1 MKKHFAILFLCASA
15 LFAYNLIQS
24 PSNTRETE
32 REQVSGAFEAL
43 NFMGDRQTYPNV
55 TLPSN
60 SYFAAWQK
68 WNSNKVTSRD
78 NVTPPWE
85 TIGPHNRGG
94 RTLAIVLNPQNTN
107 TMYAGSASGGL
118 WKSTTGGAGVEAW
131 ERLELGYPVL
141 GVSTIAIHPT
151 DSMVMYIGTG
161 EVYNVEAA
169 GTGAAYRNTR
179 GSYGMGIL
187 KTTDGGQTW
196 TKSLDW
202 SYDQQHGIWMIKIDP
217 TNPNT
222 VFAATT
228 QGIYKST
235 DAGASWIPVLD
246 VVMGTDL
253 LIHPENPNIVV
264 AACGNF
270 GSEGFGIYK
279 SIDAGESWQQITS
292 NLPEFF
298 LGKIQL
304 GMAPSNPDI
313 IYASVG
319 NGFSF
324 SDGASWLCRSNDF
337 GSNWTIQSTEDY
349 SRWQGWFSH
358 DVAVSPTNPNRLIA
372 IGINVW
378 GSANGG
384 NSLNILTEGGVGF
397 ANPPIEG
404 PDGNPLY
411 VHSDAHDVIYHPS
424 DPNKVYV
431 ASDGGIHRSD
441 DGGITWYSANGG
453 YQTAQF
459 YNGASTSQN
468 STDFFIGGLQDNGTI
483 KWNGDLTWTRVLG
496 GDGSWTAV
504 HPNTDNIF
512 FSSSQRLNIAKT
524 INGGNSFFGLSLE
537 ESYVD
542 PVAFIAPYVIAP
554 SNALVLYAGTSVM
567 ARSNDQGENW
577 ETLNNGIQLDGNPIL
592 SMEVS
597 STDEDVVY
605 AGTAPF
611 EGNRGHLFVTQ
622 DGNTFTDI
630 TSDLPDRF
638 PMDITVDPT
647 DPAIAYVVF
656 SGFGTGHVYKTQDF
670 GVTWE
675 DISGNLPDVPTN
687 AVIVDPLIL
696 DHVYVGNDLG
706 VFVST
711 AGGTVWE
718 DYQDGLPNATMIFD
732 LKISNSNRKLR
743 VATHGNGA
751 FERDLIDETTDVEA
765 TEAEA
770 FGFRLFPNPTADIVQ
785 IAIEKGGLQNVVVN
799 LLDTNGKKLKSTSII
814 PQSNTI
820 TIDCSDLPAGTYFVS
835 LQSANGQWVKP
846 LVKQ

>member
-1 MKKHFAILFLCASA
+1 MKKHFIILLTCATA
-15 LFAYNLIQS
+15 LFAYYLIS
-24 PSNTRETE
+24 SRSNTQDTE
-32 REQVSGAFEAL
+32 KEQVSGAFEAL
-43 NFMGDRQTYPNV
+43 NFMGDRQTYPNS

-68 WNSNKVTSRD
+68 WHTNKVTSRD

-118 WKSTTGGAGVEAW
+118 WRSTTGGAGAEAW
-131 ERLELGYPVL
+131 ERLDLGCPVL

-151 DSMVMYIGTG
+151 DSMVMYVGTG

-187 KTTDGGQTW
+187 KTIDGGQTW

-202 SYDQQHGIWMIKIDP
+202 SYDQQHGIWMVKIDP
-217 TNPNT
+217 TDPNI

-228 QGIYKST
+228 QGIYKSI
-235 DAGASWIPVLD
+235 DAGGTWTQVLD

-253 LIHPENPNIVV
+253 LIHPENPNTIV

-279 SIDAGESWQQITS
+279 STDGGDNWQQITS
-292 NLPEFF
+292 NLPGAF

-304 GMAPSNPDI
+304 GMAPSEPDI
-313 IYASVG
+313 IYASIG
-319 NGFSF
+319 NGFGF

-337 GSNWTIQSTEDY
+337 GSNWTVQSTEDY

-358 DVAVSPTNPNRLIA
+358 DVAVSPTDPDRLIA

-378 GSANGG
+378 GSFNGG

-404 PDGNPLY
+404 PDGSPLY
-411 VHSDAHDVIYHPS
+411 VHSDAHDVIYHPT

-441 DGGITWYSANGG
+441 DGGVTWYSANGG

-459 YNGASTSQN
+459 YNGVSTSQN

-504 HPNTDNIF
+504 HPGTDNIF

-524 INGGNSFFGLSLE
+524 INGGNNFFGLSLDGGF
-537 ESYVD
+537 VD
-542 PVAFIAPYVIAP
+542 PVSFIAPYVIAP
-554 SNALVLYAGTSVM
+554 SNGLVLYAGTSIV

-577 ETLNNGIQLDGNPIL
+577 QALNNGAQLDGNPIL

-597 STDEDVVY
+597 AIDENVVY
-605 AGTAPF
+605 AGTAPY

-622 DGNTFTDI
+622 DGNNLSDVTG
-630 TSDLPDRF
+630 DLPDRF

-647 DPAIAYVVF
+647 DPATAYVVF

-687 AVIVDPLIL
+687 AVIVDPLIP
-696 DHVYVGNDLG
+696 DNVYIGNDLG

-711 AGGTVWE
+711 EGGTVWE
-718 DYQDGLPNATMIFD
+718 DYQDGLPNATMVFD

-751 FERDLIDETTDVEA
+751 YERDLIDETTNIEDFEA
-765 TEAEA
+765 KA
-770 FGFRLFPNPTADIVQ
+770 FDFRLFPNPTTDIVQ
-785 IAIEKGGLQNVVVN
+785 IAIEKEDLQNIVVN
-799 LLDTNGKKLKSTSII
+799 LLDVNGKKLKSTSII
-814 PQSNTI
+814 PQSNMI
-820 TIDCSDLPAGTYFVS
+820 TIDCSDLPAGTYFVR
-835 LQSANGQWVKP
+835 LQNANGQWIKP

>member
-1 MKKHFAILFLCASA
+1 MKKYFAILFLSASA
-15 LFAYNLIQS
+15 LFAYNLIQP
-24 PSNTRETE
+24 PSNTQETE
-32 REQVSGAFEAL
+32 KEQVSGAFEAL

-55 TLPSN
+55 NLPSN

-246 VVMGTDL
+246 VVMGTDV
-253 LIHPENPNIVV
+253 LIHPENPNIIV

-270 GSEGFGIYK
+270 ASEGFGIYK

-358 DVAVSPTNPNRLIA
+358 DVAVSPTDPDRLIA

-378 GSANGG
+378 GSVNGG

-483 KWNGDLTWTRVLG
+483 KWNGDLTWTRVRG

-504 HPNTDNIF
+504 HPNIDNIF
-512 FSSSQRLNIAKT
+512 FCSSQRLNIAKT
-524 INGGNSFFGLSLE
+524 INGGNNFFGLSLE

-554 SNALVLYAGTSVM
+554 SNGLVLYAGTSVM

-577 ETLNNGIQLDGNPIL
+577 ETLNNGTQLDGNPIL

-611 EGNRGHLFVTQ
+611 EGDRGHLFVTQ
-622 DGNTFTDI
+622 DGNIFTDI

-687 AVIVDPLIL
+687 AVIVDPLIP

-711 AGGTVWE
+711 VGGTVWE

-770 FGFRLFPNPTADIVQ
+770 FGFRLFPNPTTDIVQ

-820 TIDCSDLPAGTYFVS
+820 TIDCSDLPAGTYFVR